1 MATETLF
8 HILFVVLLV
17 SVMGMRFYFMALVH
31 QSGERLMPDQAAIE
45 REGRGM
51 FYARAILFF
60 LLIAFLVLYLINPT
74 WIRFLAVSLP
84 IWLRWTGF
92 ALGIASLGL
101 WTWAQAVLG
110 RQWSAQLQLREEHQ
124 LVVTGPYCWIR
135 HPIYTAM
142 LGYGAGL
149 ALVTA
154 NWVFVVLAL
163 AMVAGLVARVPKE
176 ERMMIKEFGE
186 QYRAYM
192 RQTGR
197 FLPIRKYPEDHSG

>member
-1 MATETLF
+1 MAAETLF
-8 HILFVVLLV
+8 RILFVVLLV

-45 REGRGM
+45 REGRGV

-60 LLIAFLVLYLINPT
+60 LLIVFLAFYLLNPT
-74 WIRFLAVSLP
+74 WMVFLAVSLP

-92 ALGIASLGL
+92 VLGIASLGL

-124 LVVTGPYCWIR
+124 LVFAGPYCRIR

-142 LGYGAGL
+142 LGYSAGL
-149 ALVTA
+149 ALVSA
-154 NWVFVVLAL
+154 NWVFVILAL
-163 AMVAGLVARVPKE
+163 AMVAGLAARVPKE
-176 ERMMIKEFGE
+176 ERMMIEEFGE

-192 RQTGR
+192 SQTGR
-197 FLPIRKYPEDHSG
+197 FLPIGKHSADHGG

>member
-1 MATETLF
+1 MASEALF
-8 HILFVVLLV
+8 LILFVVLLV
-17 SVMGMRFYFMALVH
+17 SVMGMRFYFMAQVR

-45 REGRGM
+45 REGRGV
-51 FYARAILFF
+51 FYARAVLFF
-60 LLIAFLVLYLINPT
+60 LLIAFLVFYLINPT
-74 WIRFLAVSLP
+74 WMVFLAVPLP

-92 ALGIASLGL
+92 VVGIASLGL
-101 WTWAQAVLG
+101 WTWAQAALG

-124 LVVTGPYCWIR
+124 LVVAGPYYRIR

-154 NWVFVVLAL
+154 NWVFVVIAL

-176 ERMMIKEFGE
+176 ERMMIEEFGE
-186 QYRAYM
+186 QYRIYM

-197 FLPIRKYPEDHSG
+197 FLPIGRHSADHSG